1 MMGSGYMWNGG
12 AGGFPMSI
20 MPIMM
25 IIVALVVTAGK
36 SLDSDTIF

>member
-20 MPIMM
+20 MPI
-25 IIVALVVTAGK
+25 IVALVVMAGK